1 VCCLFSKGLEQNGNF
16 CATRGAAK
24 SSFALKIHSYAVNSR
39 NAAGAAMI
47 TEIGPGK
54 RPCRKL
60 FAVVTL
66 PRGTVP
72 AKVNMKTTPL
82 FDEHKTLNAKFT
94 EFAGYNMPVSYGA
107 VKDEVTAVRTAC
119 GMFDVSHMLPI
130 FLRADSHEK
139 LTRALDR
146 VCVRQ
151 TGKLKPGK
159 AQYNA
164 LYNEAAGLV
173 DDVTISSISE
183 THFTLVANAGNR
195 DAVVAHLQKYCG
207 NDIQI
212 EPWSDYTLI
221 AVQGPKA
228 ADFLAKRFKFLS
240 ELFYY
245 EVKLAAPKLF
255 IGRMGYTGEDGFE
268 IACSA
273 ADGVSLWRE
282 LVAAGVKPCG
292 LASRDVLR
300 LEALMPLYGHELSV
314 ELRPQESGI
323 AFIYQDHDCIAAREM
338 REKPVAQTTCGFH
351 LTSEGVPRQGYK
363 VVTTDG
369 AAVGEVTSGTFSFTK
384 NYGMG
389 MMRIA
394 LASKSEPLFIDIR
407 GERKPLQVLEKSPL
421 TTSVRRRPKTA

>member
-1 VCCLFSKGLEQNGNF
+1 MTRFSV
-16 CATRGAAK
+16 A
-24 SSFALKIHSYAVNSR
+24 S
-39 NAAGAAMI
+39 
-47 TEIGPGK
+47 
-54 RPCRKL
+54 
-60 FAVVTL
+60 L
-66 PRGTVP
+66 PRGMVS
-72 AKVNMKTTPL
+72 AIAIMKTTPL
-82 FDEHKTLNAKFT
+82 YEEHKALNAKFT

-130 FLRADSHEK
+130 FLRADNHAM
-139 LTRALDR
+139 LTAALDR

-164 LYNEAAGLV
+164 LYNENAGLV
-173 DDVTISSISE
+173 DDITLSSI
-183 THFTLVANAGNR
+183 TDNHFTIVANAGNR
-195 DAVVAHLQKYCG
+195 DAVVAHLQKHCG

-228 ADFLAKRFKFLS
+228 ADFLAKRFGFLK

-268 IACSA
+268 IACA
-273 ADGVSLWRE
+273 ASDGVEIWRE
-282 LVAAGVKPCG
+282 LAAAGVKPCG
-292 LASRDVLR
+292 LAARDVLR

-314 ELRPQESGI
+314 DLRPQESGI
-323 AFIYQDHDCIAAREM
+323 AFIYQDHDCIAPADK
-338 REKPVAQTTCGFH
+338 REKPVTETTCGFH
-351 LTSEGVPRQGYK
+351 LTGEGVPRQGYK
-363 VVTTDG
+363 VVKTDG
-369 AAVGEVTSGTFSFTK
+369 TVVGEVTSGTFSFTK

-389 MMRIA
+389 MMRISTA
-394 LASKSEPLFIDIR
+394 AKAESLFIDIR
-407 GERKPLQVLEKSPL
+407 GDKKPLQVLDKSPL
-421 TTSVRRRPKTA
+421 SSSVRRRPKQT

>member
-1 VCCLFSKGLEQNGNF
+1 MIWFDFAQQPQAITSHLSVSLTIASMHIAES
-16 CATRGAAK
+16 ASGAATTP
-24 SSFALKIHSYAVNSR
+24 LNWGR
-39 NAAGAAMI
+39 QR
-47 TEIGPGK
+47 T
-54 RPCRKL
+54 L
-60 FAVVTL
+60 FAVATL

-72 AKVNMKTTPL
+72 AKATMKATPL
-82 FDEHKTLNAKFT
+82 FEEHKTLNAKFT

-107 VKDEVTAVRTAC
+107 VKDEVTAVRTGC

-130 FLRADSHEK
+130 FLRAPNHET
-139 LTRALDR
+139 LTAALDR

-164 LYNEAAGLV
+164 LYNERGGLV
-173 DDVTISSISE
+173 DDITLSSISD
-183 THFTLVANAGNR
+183 TLFTIVANAGNR
-195 DAVVAHLQKYCG
+195 DAVVAHLKAHCG
-207 NDIQI
+207 SKIEI

-228 ADFLAKRFKFLS
+228 ADFLAQRFNFLGD
-240 ELFYY
+240 LFYY

-273 ADGVSLWRE
+273 AEGIALWRE

-292 LASRDVLR
+292 LAARDVLR
-300 LEALMPLYGHELSV
+300 LEALMPLYGHELSAD
-314 ELRPQESGI
+314 LRPQESGI
-323 AFIYQDHDCIAAREM
+323 AFIYQDHECIAAREL

-351 LTSEGVPRQGYK
+351 LTGEGVPRQGYK
-363 VVTTDG
+363 VVTSG
-369 AAVGEVTSGTFSFTK
+369 GVAVGEVTSGTFSFTK

-407 GERKPLQVLEKSPL
+407 GEKKPLQVLEKSPL

>member
-1 VCCLFSKGLEQNGNF
+1 
-16 CATRGAAK
+16 
-24 SSFALKIHSYAVNSR
+24 
-39 NAAGAAMI
+39 
-47 TEIGPGK
+47 
-54 RPCRKL
+54 
-60 FAVVTL
+60 
-66 PRGTVP
+66 
-72 AKVNMKTTPL
+72 MKTTPL
-82 FDEHKTLNAKFT
+82 FDEHKALNAKFT

-107 VKDEVTAVRTAC
+107 VKDEVTAVRNAC

-130 FLRADSHEK
+130 FLRAESNAK
-139 LTRALDR
+139 LTDALDR

-164 LYNEAAGLV
+164 LYTDKAGLV
-173 DDVTISSISE
+173 DDITLSSITE
-183 THFTLVANAGNR
+183 NHFTIVANAGNR
-195 DAVVAHLQKYCG
+195 DAVVAHLQKHCG

-228 ADFLAKRFKFLS
+228 EDFLAKRFGFLN

-273 ADGVSLWRE
+273 AEGVALWKE

-292 LASRDVLR
+292 LAARDVLR

-314 ELRPQESGI
+314 DLRPQESGI
-323 AFIYQDHDCIAAREM
+323 AFIYQDHDCIAPRDL
-338 REKPVAQTTCGFH
+338 REKPVTQTTCGFH
-351 LTSEGVPRQGYK
+351 LTGEGVPRQGYK
-363 VVTTDG
+363 VVTEDG
-369 AAVGEVTSGTFSFTK
+369 SVVGEVTSGTFSFTK

-389 MMRIA
+389 MMKIEIA
-394 LASKSEPLFIDIR
+394 AKSKPLYIDIR
-407 GERKPLQVLEKSPL
+407 GEKKPLAVLEKSPL
-421 TTSVRRRPKTA
+421 QSSVRKRPKKV